1 MHLLVTL
8 ETSEEIYTL
17 EVTPSMTLADLR
29 AVIEADTTVQ
39 TDQQVLFYKAAI
51 LEGEEREL
59 GTFGMEEYDMILLRV
74 QTPAPVQTA
83 PVQTDSSQRLMQ
95 GSVSAEQNAIM
106 NDVEKVRLQML
117 GDQALCDLVR
127 QNFDVLTSIQTYPDL
142 AAAVTDPPRFRE
154 LLTQIEESRLH
165 AEEIKRQELK
175 RLNDDPYNEESQ
187 RKILELIQQEA
198 VMENLNAALEHN
210 PESFGRVTMLYV
222 PVEVNGHKIKAFV
235 DSGAQATISTVM
247 FLLDRNFQGVA
258 RGVGTAKILG
268 RIHSAPMKIGNAF
281 LPCSFTVMEG
291 KDVDLLLGLDMLK
304 RHQATIDLKRGVL
317 VMGDEEVPFL
327 GEAELPSQAQQID
340 LSPEEMAELARQNQ
354 ETRASGGAQ
363 APPPGQTTSP
373 QTQPLVQEPMQTGDQ
388 ARPANR
394 VPRRPVQQRIE
405 FSDADISKLESLGV
419 SREEAIS
426 ALTTAEGNVEVAASL
441 LFQ

>member
-17 EVTPSMTLADLR
+17 DVTPSMTLADLR

-39 TDQQVLFYKAAI
+39 TDHQVLFYKAAI
-51 LEGEEREL
+51 LEGDEREL

-74 QTPAPVQTA
+74 QAPAPIQTS
-83 PVQTDSSQRLMQ
+83 PVQNE
-95 GSVSAEQNAIM
+95 VSAEQNAIM

-127 QNFDVLTSIQTYPDL
+127 QTYPDL
-142 AAAVTDPPRFRE
+142 AAAVNDPPRFRQ

-165 AEEIKRQELK
+165 SEEIKRQELK

-235 DSGAQATISTVM
+235 DSGAQATISTS
-247 FLLDRNFQGVA
+247 LL
-258 RGVGTAKILG
+258 RGVYENG
-268 RIHSAPMKIGNAF
+268 
-281 LPCSFTVMEG
+281 
-291 KDVDLLLGLDMLK
+291 
-304 RHQATIDLKRGVL
+304 
-317 VMGDEEVPFL
+317 
-327 GEAELPSQAQQID
+327 
-340 LSPEEMAELARQNQ
+340 
-354 ETRASGGAQ
+354 
-363 APPPGQTTSP
+363 
-373 QTQPLVQEPMQTGDQ
+373 
-388 ARPANR
+388 
-394 VPRRPVQQRIE
+394 
-405 FSDADISKLESLGV
+405 
-419 SREEAIS
+419 
-426 ALTTAEGNVEVAASL
+426 
-441 LFQ
+441 

>member
-1 MHLLVTL
+1 
-8 ETSEEIYTL
+8 
-17 EVTPSMTLADLR
+17 
-29 AVIEADTTVQ
+29 
-39 TDQQVLFYKAAI
+39 
-51 LEGEEREL
+51 
-59 GTFGMEEYDMILLRV
+59 
-74 QTPAPVQTA
+74 
-83 PVQTDSSQRLMQ
+83 
-95 GSVSAEQNAIM
+95 M

-127 QNFDVLTSIQTYPDL
+127 QTYPDL

>member
-1 MHLLVTL
+1 
-8 ETSEEIYTL
+8 
-17 EVTPSMTLADLR
+17 
-29 AVIEADTTVQ
+29 
-39 TDQQVLFYKAAI
+39 
-51 LEGEEREL
+51 
-59 GTFGMEEYDMILLRV
+59 
-74 QTPAPVQTA
+74 
-83 PVQTDSSQRLMQ
+83 
-95 GSVSAEQNAIM
+95 M

-127 QNFDVLTSIQTYPDL
+127 QTYPDL

-165 AEEIKRQELK
+165 SEEIKRQELK

-235 DSGAQATISTVM
+235 DSGAQATISNVM

-268 RIHSAPMKIGNAF
+268 RIHSAPMKIGDAF

-340 LSPEEMAELARQNQ
+340 LSPEEFAELARQNQ
-354 ETRASGGAQ
+354 ETRESGEAQ
-363 APPPGQTTSP
+363 APPPGQTASP
-373 QTQPLVQEPMQTGDQ
+373 QTQPLVQEPMHTGDQ
-388 ARPANR
+388 PRPANR

-426 ALTTAEGNVEVAASL
+426 ALRTAEGNVEVAASL

>member
-127 QNFDVLTSIQTYPDL
+127 QTYPDL

-235 DSGAQATISTVM
+235 DSGAQATISTSLPVM

-363 APPPGQTTSP
+363 APPPGQTASP

>member
-17 EVTPSMTLADLR
+17 DVTPSMTLADLR

-39 TDQQVLFYKAAI
+39 TDHQVLFYKAAI
-51 LEGEEREL
+51 LEGDEREL

-74 QTPAPVQTA
+74 QAPAPIQTS
-83 PVQTDSSQRLMQ
+83 PVQNE
-95 GSVSAEQNAIM
+95 VSAEQNAIM

-127 QNFDVLTSIQTYPDL
+127 QTYPDL
-142 AAAVTDPPRFRE
+142 AAAVNDPPRFRQ

-165 AEEIKRQELK
+165 SEEIKRQELK

-235 DSGAQATISTVM
+235 DSGAQATISTSLVM

-268 RIHSAPMKIGNAF
+268 RIHSAPLKIGNAF

-327 GEAELPSQAQQID
+327 GEADLPSQAQQID
-340 LSPEEMAELARQNQ
+340 LSPEEIAELARQNE
-354 ETRASGGAQ
+354 ET
-363 APPPGQTTSP
+363 
-373 QTQPLVQEPMQTGDQ
+373 L
-388 ARPANR
+388 
-394 VPRRPVQQRIE
+394 PRRPVQSRTD
-405 FSDADISKLESLGV
+405 FSEADISKLESLGV

-426 ALTTAEGNVEVAASL
+426 ALRSAEGNVEIAASL

>member
-1 MHLLVTL
+1 
-8 ETSEEIYTL
+8 
-17 EVTPSMTLADLR
+17 MTLADLR

-74 QTPAPVQTA
+74 QTPAPVQTV
-83 PVQTDSSQRLMQ
+83 PVQND
-95 GSVSAEQNAIM
+95 GSAEQNAIM

-127 QNFDVLTSIQTYPDL
+127 QTYPDL

-165 AEEIKRQELK
+165 SEEIKRQELK

-235 DSGAQATISTVM
+235 DSGAQATIMSPSC
-247 FLLDRNFQGVA
+247 A
-258 RGVGTAKILG
+258 
-268 RIHSAPMKIGNAF
+268 
-281 LPCSFTVMEG
+281 
-291 KDVDLLLGLDMLK
+291 
-304 RHQATIDLKRGVL
+304 
-317 VMGDEEVPFL
+317 
-327 GEAELPSQAQQID
+327 EACQ
-340 LSPEEMAELARQNQ
+340 
-354 ETRASGGAQ
+354 
-363 APPPGQTTSP
+363 
-373 QTQPLVQEPMQTGDQ
+373 
-388 ARPANR
+388 
-394 VPRRPVQQRIE
+394 
-405 FSDADISKLESLGV
+405 
-419 SREEAIS
+419 
-426 ALTTAEGNVEVAASL
+426 
-441 LFQ
+441 

>member
-1 MHLLVTL
+1 M
-8 ETSEEIYTL
+8 
-17 EVTPSMTLADLR
+17 SM
-29 AVIEADTTVQ
+29 
-39 TDQQVLFYKAAI
+39 Y
-51 LEGEEREL
+51 
-59 GTFGMEEYDMILLRV
+59 
-74 QTPAPVQTA
+74 
-83 PVQTDSSQRLMQ
+83 SSWRSQFSSCMKLMR

-127 QNFDVLTSIQTYPDL
+127 QTYPDL

-154 LLTQIEESRLH
+154 LLTQIEESRSH

-235 DSGAQATISTVM
+235 DSGAQATIMSPSCAEACHVM

-291 KDVDLLLGLDMLK
+291 KDVDLLLGLD
-304 RHQATIDLKRGVL
+304 
-317 VMGDEEVPFL
+317 
-327 GEAELPSQAQQID
+327 
-340 LSPEEMAELARQNQ
+340 
-354 ETRASGGAQ
+354 
-363 APPPGQTTSP
+363 
-373 QTQPLVQEPMQTGDQ
+373 
-388 ARPANR
+388 
-394 VPRRPVQQRIE
+394 
-405 FSDADISKLESLGV
+405 SLFH
-419 SREEAIS
+419 
-426 ALTTAEGNVEVAASL
+426 L
-441 LFQ
+441 LMCG

>member
-74 QTPAPVQTA
+74 QTPAPVQPA
-83 PVQTDSSQRLMQ
+83 PVQND
-95 GSVSAEQNAIM
+95 GSAEQNAIM

-127 QNFDVLTSIQTYPDL
+127 QTYPDL

-165 AEEIKRQELK
+165 SEEIKRQELK

-235 DSGAQATISTVM
+235 DSGAQATISKSPVACAFVM

-268 RIHSAPMKIGNAF
+268 RIHSAPMKIGDAF

-340 LSPEEMAELARQNQ
+340 LSPEEFAELARQNQ
-354 ETRASGGAQ
+354 ETRESGEAQ
-363 APPPGQTTSP
+363 APPPGQTASP
-373 QTQPLVQEPMQTGDQ
+373 QTQPLAQEPMHTGDQ
-388 ARPANR
+388 PRPANR

-426 ALTTAEGNVEVAASL
+426 ALRTAEGNVEVAASL